1 MLIYSA
7 QYLKNTHPPTTT
19 LKVIKIAK
27 KKIKPN
33 HQLYLFSLKR
43 QILNSPYMF
52 TLIFKIQG

>member
-27 KKIKPN
+27 KKDKTESSV
-33 HQLYLFSLKR
+33 LSFLFKKA
-43 QILNSPYMF
+43 NSKF
-52 TLIFKIQG
+52 TLYVYLNF